1 MIKYKL
7 QEKKDKKHKHMEI
20 KQYICKSSTGYE
32 RNKKMPRYKC
42 QWKHDDSKPMGCSK
56 SSSER
61 EFYSNTIL
69 PQETRKALNRQP
81 IFMPKTTG
89 ERRRTTAHTHTHTH
103 THN

>member
-1 MIKYKL
+1 
-7 QEKKDKKHKHMEI
+7 
-20 KQYICKSSTGYE
+20 
-32 RNKKMPRYKC
+32 MPRYKC

>member
-1 MIKYKL
+1 
-7 QEKKDKKHKHMEI
+7 
-20 KQYICKSSTGYE
+20 
-32 RNKKMPRYKC
+32 MPRYKC

-103 THN
+103 TQLAEGKKSKHQSRNSWKRKEINYSKY